1 MQKKHFV
8 FDLDDTLT
16 NSYDVNQ
23 QLFVDTFLPH
33 LPDVDQAYL
42 RDLHF
47 RNRGKS
53 MHLQFEE
60 AGTHLGLKVD
70 AAQLVVENEQLHI
83 NSVEKFNSMGTF
95 EATKELLEMLKTSGK
110 LISVCTNRQ
119 YGSQKAIFDGN
130 NLTPYFENIIS
141 CADEGHEKPDPY
153 CLTQLMAKYHEPKDS
168 YIYFGDSKTDRDF
181 ASNAGID
188 FIIIDQ
194 YLNNRKFFKMI
205 LQAFF

>member
-1 MQKKHFV
+1 
-8 FDLDDTLT
+8 LT

-23 QLFVDTFLPH
+23 QLFVDTFLPY
-33 LPDVDQAYL
+33 LPDVDQKYL
-42 RDLHF
+42 RDLHY
-47 RNRGKS
+47 RSRGMS

-60 AGTHLGLKVD
+60 AVAHLDLNIN
-70 AAQLVVENEQLHI
+70 ASQLVAENEKLHI
-83 NSVEKFNSMGTF
+83 SSVEKFNKMGTF

-119 YGSQKAIFDGN
+119 YGSQKAIFDSN
-130 NLTPYFENIIS
+130 NLTQFFENIIS
-141 CADEGHEKPDPY
+141 CADEGHEKPDPF
-153 CLTQLMAKYHEPKDS
+153 CLERLIAKYNDPKDS

-181 ASNAGID
+181 ANNAGID